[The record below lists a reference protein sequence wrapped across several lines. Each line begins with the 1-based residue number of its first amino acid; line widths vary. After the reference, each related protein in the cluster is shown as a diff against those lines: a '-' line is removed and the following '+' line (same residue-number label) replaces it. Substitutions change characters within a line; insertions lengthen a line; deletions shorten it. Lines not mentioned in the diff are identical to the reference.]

1 MAKTKLTRLELQV
14 MDALWRKGPSS
25 VREIQEGFPVK
36 KRPAYTTVQTI
47 VHRLEVKGAIRTEKK
62 IGNAR
67 IFEAVVSR
75 ADAERRFVDDLL
87 AFFGGRTGLV
97 MAHLVETGHLTLDD
111 VKEAEQL
118 IKKLARKDN
127 DR

>member
-1 MAKTKLTRLELQV
+1 MAKAKLTRLELLV
-14 MDALWRKGPSS
+14 MDALWSRGSLA
-25 VREIQEGFPVK
+25 VREIQEHFPAR
-36 KRPAYTTVQTI
+36 KRPAYTTVQTV
-47 VHRLEVKGAIRTEKK
+47 VHRLELKGAVRPVRK

-75 ADAERRFVDDLL
+75 AEAERRFVDDLL
-87 AFFGGRTGLV
+87 AFFGGRTQLV
-97 MAHLVETGHLTLDD
+97 MAHLVETGQLTMDD

-118 IKKLARKDN
+118 LRKLAKKEN

>member
-1 MAKTKLTRLELQV
+1 VAKTKLTRLELQV
-14 MDALWRKGPSS
+14 MGALWRNGPSS
-25 VREIQEGFPVK
+25 VREIQEAFPLK
-36 KRPAYTTVQTI
+36 KRPAYTTVQTM
-47 VHRLEVKGAIRTEKK
+47 VHRLEVKGAVRTEKK

-118 IKKLARKDN
+118 IKKLARKDH